1 MLDVKRF
8 TSHVFRLT
16 SYFLLLTELLVEVNG
31 FEPMASCVQGR
42 RSPS

>member
-1 MLDVKRF
+1 MRE
-8 TSHVFRLT
+8 SYPLT
-16 SYFLLLTELLVEVNG
+16 SYSPLLTELLVEVNG